1 MKNEKTQ
8 VKKEN
13 FVKIQVQALS
23 SNEAF
28 CRNAV
33 AAFCLSIDPTVDQLS
48 DVKTAVSEAIT
59 NSVIHA
65 YRGGGGLIE
74 IDLVMRKRVLHI
86 EIRDFGQGVVDM
98 EEIRK
103 PFFTTKPDE
112 ERSGMGFTIMESFMD
127 ELILS
132 KTEGGGLTIKMVK
145 DFDEEE
151 K

>member
-1 MKNEKTQ
+1 M
-8 VKKEN
+8 KKEN

-28 CRNAV
+28 VRNAV

-65 YRGGGGLIE
+65 YGGNGGLIE
-74 IDLVMRKRVLHI
+74 IDLLLVARVLHI
-86 EIRDFGQGVVDM
+86 EIRDFGQGADDI
-98 EEIRK
+98 EAIRK

-127 ELILS
+127 ELTLS
-132 KTEGGGLTIKMVK
+132 KTDGGGLTIKMVK
-145 DFDEEE
+145 NFDNN
-151 K
+151 